1 MKIERIQTDKAPKAI
16 GPYSQGVKVGDFLFL
31 SGQIPVDPASGEIVG
46 NSAQEQAVQIFENIK
61 AVLKQGGSDLTKVVK
76 ATVFL
81 KSMDDFVPVNEV
93 YEKAFSDNDV
103 LPARSAV
110 QVAKLP
116 KDVMVEIEVIAI
128 C

>member
-61 AVLKQGGSDLTKVVK
+61 AVLKQAGSDLTKVVK

-81 KSMDDFVPVNEV
+81 KSMDDFVPVNKV
-93 YEKAFSDNDV
+93 YENAFSDNDV

-116 KDVMVEIEVIAI
+116 KDVLVEIEVIAI